1 VIDLAAGY
9 IARGRHLLPQQGR
22 RSPWQVHQNYLR
34 ELLLF
39 RLDPRHR
46 ALRFLPAL
54 QPVSHP
60 V

>member
-1 VIDLAAGY
+1 
-9 IARGRHLLPQQGR
+9 
-22 RSPWQVHQNYLR
+22 VHQNYLR
-34 ELLLF
+34 ELVLF

-54 QPVSHP
+54 QPVAHP